1 MHHYNMFLK
10 MINKSIGCFAM
21 MLVFSAFAV
30 YADIANN
37 ENSVKVVLTPSA
49 TGPADL
55 VLTMNGQEIE
65 YIDFPKGKKFI
76 QFEFPENYSDYSIR
90 VFEMNEV
97 DDKKRII
104 DLYEGNVDKGITAF
118 DEQWEGKASSQQ
130 KGHEFNL
137 RDPRNRNMVLQNLNR
152 DGTAAG
158 TLHDYILKFT
168 VGEKTYLLDPQIRNR
183 D

>member
-1 MHHYNMFLK
+1 MHQNKLSLK
-10 MINKSIGCFAM
+10 MIGKSLGCMAM
-21 MLVFSAFAV
+21 VLVFSAFSAP
-30 YADIANN
+30 ADIANN

-55 VLTMNGQEIE
+55 VLSMDGKEIE

-76 QFEFPENYSDYSIR
+76 QFEFPEKFSNYSIR

-97 DDKKRII
+97 DEKQRIM
-104 DLYEGNVDKGITAF
+104 DLYEGNVDKGIKAF

-130 KGHEFNL
+130 RGHEFNL

-152 DGTAAG
+152 DGTAEG

-168 VGEKTYLLDPQIRNR
+168 VEEKTYLVDPQIRNR